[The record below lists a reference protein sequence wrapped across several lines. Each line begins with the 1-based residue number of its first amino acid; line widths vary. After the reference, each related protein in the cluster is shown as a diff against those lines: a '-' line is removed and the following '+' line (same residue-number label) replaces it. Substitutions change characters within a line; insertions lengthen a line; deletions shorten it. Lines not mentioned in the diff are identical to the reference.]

1 GAGSLRSRSWAD
13 PVSFCEAASPS
24 RAGNAPAALAAR
36 VACVAIATP
45 WDASSYDRTSASQ
58 QAWAAEVLMR
68 LKGIAQD
75 ATVLDIG
82 RGTGRVTE
90 ALLQLVPA
98 GRVLAIDRS
107 ADMVA
112 LARERLGGRAEVWC
126 EDVLALEV
134 EQPVDAIVSTATLH
148 WVGDHD

>member
-1 GAGSLRSRSWAD
+1 MRSNLQAVWEEPGD
-13 PVSFCEAASPS
+13 P
-24 RAGNAPAALAAR
+24 G
-36 VACVAIATP
+36 
-45 WDASSYDRTSASQ
+45 
-58 QAWAAEVLMR
+58 
-68 LKGIAQD
+68 GD

-148 WVGDHD
+148 WAGDHDRLWPRLARALRPAILHQRRGGRRAATADYVRLDVSAVRAPK